1 MSTFKQLRILILLL
15 VLLLVAVS
23 TWLTQLR
30 TTDWDRP
37 LVVAVY
43 PISGDGSDASHQYI
57 TGLSVESFRDI
68 DAFFREEAEHY
79 HLPLKQPIEMVLGP
93 TLNERPPEPPR
104 DRNIL
109 GVILWSLKMRFW
121 AKGIV
126 NDHGPAANIQMFVL
140 YHDPKANPRLPHST
154 GLQKGLVGV
163 VHAFAS
169 RRQAGGNNMV
179 IAHELLHTQ
188 GATDKYNLQTN
199 QPIFPMGYA
208 EPEKQPLLPQEFTE
222 IMAGRRPI
230 STTQAEQPKGLSTTL
245 IGEHTALE
253 IHWIQVE
260 N

>member
-15 VLLLVAVS
+15 VLLMVAVS

-43 PISGDGSDASHQYI
+43 PINGDASDASHRYI
-57 TGLSVESFRDI
+57 TALSVESFSDI

-79 HLPLKQPIEMVLGP
+79 HLSLKQPVEMVLGP
-93 TLNERPPEPPR
+93 TLNELPPEPPQ

-109 GVILWSLKMRFW
+109 GVIWWSLKMRFW
-121 AKGIV
+121 ARGV
-126 NDHGPAANIQMFVL
+126 ASDHGPAANIQMFVI
-140 YHDPKANPRLPHST
+140 YHDPKTNPRLPHST

-169 RRQAGGNNMV
+169 RRQTGGNNMV
-179 IAHELLHTQ
+179 VAHELLHTL
-188 GATDKYNLQTN
+188 GATDKYHLQTN

-208 EPEKQPLLPQEFTE
+208 EPEKQPLLPQQYTE
-222 IMAGRRPI
+222 IMAGRRPV
-230 STTQAEQPKGLSTTL
+230 STTQAEQPKGLAATL
-245 IGEHTALE
+245 IGEYTALE
-253 IHWIQVE
+253 IHWIE